1 MTPPSSP
8 ARSATADGQLRT
20 AAEPEGADDEMT
32 PERDAA
38 ADKAAQVALAMAM
51 MTAPPVDEA
60 EAEAAFAA
68 MVEARAGET
77 AMKLADGVFAT
88 PAPAAA
94 AAVPRGWGKPAAAA
108 AGTSPPEVSAFE
120 QLQREQA
127 EAVPDALLGPMAA

>member
-1 MTPPSSP
+1 MVQMMDGLAQP
-8 ARSATADGQLRT
+8 APL
-20 AAEPEGADDEMT
+20 EPEPGPDPA
-32 PERDAA
+32 PAARERDAA

-88 PAPAAA
+88 PAPAALQTNGELQGA
-94 AAVPRGWGKPAAAA
+94 AN
-108 AGTSPPEVSAFE
+108 
-120 QLQREQA
+120 L
-127 EAVPDALLGPMAA
+127 

>member
-1 MTPPSSP
+1 M
-8 ARSATADGQLRT
+8 
-20 AAEPEGADDEMT
+20 
-32 PERDAA
+32 
-38 ADKAAQVALAMAM
+38 ALALAM

-127 EAVPDALLGPMAA
+127 EEAEAVPDALLGPMAA